1 MATPIENGVRKFEG
15 AHKNGVNYPK

>member
-15 AHKNGVNYPK
+15 AHKNGVNFPK

>member
-15 AHKNGVNYPK
+15 AHKNGVNSPK